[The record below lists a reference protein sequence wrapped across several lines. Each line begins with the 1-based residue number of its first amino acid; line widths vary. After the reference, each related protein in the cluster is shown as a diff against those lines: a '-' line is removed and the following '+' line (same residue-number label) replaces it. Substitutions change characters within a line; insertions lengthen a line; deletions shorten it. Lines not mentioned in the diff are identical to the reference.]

1 VKRASLPILLVLAA
15 APAALAAQSS
25 TYTLT
30 GNAVAI
36 YNLVGEATI
45 QGGSGSSVSVQFT
58 PVGADAGRLK
68 AETTEIRGRPTL
80 LIRYPEDRIV
90 YRPLGRGSN
99 TRFTIRDDGTWGSYG
114 EGKNDDHDWGRNGRR
129 QITVRGDGD
138 GIEAAA
144 NLRITIPVGKRVA
157 VYVGVGRVD
166 VSNVDGDLLI
176 DAASADITTR
186 GTKGK
191 LNLDTG
197 SGSLKLDGAEGTTT
211 LDTGSGDV
219 QVSSFSKGSLDIDT
233 GSGSVDL
240 NDVTADDLKVDTGS
254 GDIVLAAV
262 TTPRLDL
269 DTGSG
274 SVKATLRNAPGSVVV
289 ETGSGDVTL
298 RLPDNVDATVDLDT
312 GSGDLTIDFPLQLIK
327 KSEGAI
333 RGRLGA
339 GTGRISVETGSGD
352 ISLTK

>member
-1 VKRASLPILLVLAA
+1 MKRVALPILLVLAA
-15 APAALAAQSS
+15 APGALAAQSS

-45 QGGSGSSVSVQFT
+45 QGGSGSSVTVQFT
-58 PVGADAGRLK
+58 PVGSDAGQLK

-90 YRPLGRGSN
+90 YRSLGRGSN
-99 TRFTIRDDGTWGSYG
+99 SRFTIRDDGTWGSYG
-114 EGKNDDHDWGRNGRR
+114 DGKGDDRDWGRHDRR

-138 GIEAAA
+138 GLEAAA
-144 NLRITIPVGKRVA
+144 NLRITVPAGKRVA

-166 VSNVDGDLLI
+166 VSNVDGDLLV
-176 DAASADITTR
+176 DAASADITSR

-197 SGSLKLDGAEGTTT
+197 SGNLKVDGAEGTTT

-219 QVSSFSKGSLDIDT
+219 QVASFKNGTLNIDT
-233 GSGSVDL
+233 GSGGVDL
-240 NDVTADDLKVDTGS
+240 SDVNADELKVDTGS
-254 GDIVLAAV
+254 GDIVLSGV

-274 SVKATLRNAPGSVVV
+274 SVQATLRNNPGTVIV

-339 GTGRISVETGSGD
+339 GNGRISVETGSGD